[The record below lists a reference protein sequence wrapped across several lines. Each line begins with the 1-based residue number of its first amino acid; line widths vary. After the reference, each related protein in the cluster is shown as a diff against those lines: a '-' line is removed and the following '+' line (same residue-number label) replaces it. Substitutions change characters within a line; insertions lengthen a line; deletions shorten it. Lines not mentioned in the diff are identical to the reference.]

1 MDKEKQKENSARE
14 AVKSVKKGMT
24 IGLGTGST
32 AEWFVKILA
41 ERNKKEKLDLTCVA
55 TSLKIELMAKEFGLK
70 VVPLSSVKKID
81 LAFDGADQVDSK
93 KNLLKGMGG
102 FAFLREKEVD
112 YKAGKLI
119 IMVDE
124 SKVSKVLDKEVLL
137 EVEPEALHDVLD
149 ELLKFDAEVE
159 QATDNCSPR
168 ITENKNYIM
177 RLKFHK
183 PIKDAAKTEKQLDS
197 IPGVKANGIFSKEC
211 TVIVGTDKGAKVL
224 K

>member
-14 AVKSVKKGMT
+14 AVKSVKKGMI

-41 ERNKKEKLDLTCVA
+41 ERNKKEKLGLTCVV
-55 TSLKIELMAKEFGLK
+55 TSNKIDAMAKGFGLK
-70 VVPLSSVKKID
+70 VVPLSSVEKID
-81 LAFDGADQVDSK
+81 AAFDGADQVDSK

-112 YKAGKLI
+112 YKAEKLI

-137 EVEPEALHDVLD
+137 EVEPEALHEVLD

-159 QATDNCSPR
+159 QATDNCSPK
-168 ITENKNYIM
+168 ISENKNYIM

-183 PIKDAAKTEKQLDS
+183 PLSNPAKTEKQLDS
-197 IPGVKANGIFSKEC
+197 ILGVKANGIFSKKC
-211 TVIVGTDKGAKVL
+211 TVIIGTDKRAKLL